1 MESIIMNENDRI
13 RILNML
19 KEGKLTVEEA
29 EKILSA
35 GEAPKE
41 TPTEEVALKDTRGR
55 KGKKFRIVVDAAN
68 DKMKA
73 AKVNIS
79 IPLSI
84 IRTIGPVIAN
94 NLPKATKD
102 ELAQSGVDVIQIMN
116 DIESIIDSGI
126 EDDIVNVDTGE
137 GEDKAK
143 VRIYVE

>member
-1 MESIIMNENDRI
+1 MVKD
-13 RILNML
+13 
-19 KEGKLTVEEA
+19 GKLTVEEA
-29 EKILSA
+29 EKLLSA
-35 GEAPKE
+35 GEEAPKE
-41 TPTEEVALKDTRGR
+41 APAESVAIKDTRGR

-84 IRTIGPVIAN
+84 IRTIGPIIAN

-102 ELAQSGVDVIQIMN
+102 ELQQSGVDIVQIMN
-116 DIESIIDSGI
+116 DIESIIDSGLD
-126 EDDIVNVDTGE
+126 EDIVNVDTGE